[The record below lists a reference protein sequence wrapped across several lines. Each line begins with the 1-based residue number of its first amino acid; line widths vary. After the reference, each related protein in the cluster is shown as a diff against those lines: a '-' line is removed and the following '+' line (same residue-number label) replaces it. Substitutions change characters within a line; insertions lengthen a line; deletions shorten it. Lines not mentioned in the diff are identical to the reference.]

1 MHFYECASCI
11 YNVKIH
17 EFKKKLPE
25 EMASVAN

>member
-1 MHFYECASCI
+1 MHSYECASCV

-25 EMASVAN
+25 EMASGAN

>member
-1 MHFYECASCI
+1 MHSYECASCV

-25 EMASVAN
+25 DVSIAVN